1 MVEDAKTSEMKL
13 EEEILADARRKADKI
28 VERARRE
35 TEKILAQAEKSAEE
49 EAAKIIAHFKE
60 RADKQRSIIL
70 ATVDIEI
77 KKRRLAREDRKV
89 RSIIDEAKKRLF
101 DKQSYDYKRAL
112 VNLATDAIRKMQGND
127 FVICLGKSDGNVAHD
142 SLLSA
147 IKSGVE
153 DRAINLKF
161 DSSPLLIT
169 GGILVKSADGR
180 QYYDNSFDARLKRL
194 QDYLRKF
201 VADIIFEKKQ

>member
-49 EAAKIIAHFKE
+49 EAARIIAHFKE

-77 KKRRLAREDRKV
+77 KKRRLAQEDRKI
-89 RSIIDEAKKRLF
+89 RSIIDEAKKRL
-101 DKQSYDYKRAL
+101 
-112 VNLATDAIRKMQGND
+112 G
-127 FVICLGKSDGNVAHD
+127 
-142 SLLSA
+142 
-147 IKSGVE
+147 
-153 DRAINLKF
+153 LK
-161 DSSPLLIT
+161 D
-169 GGILVKSADGR
+169 
-180 QYYDNSFDARLKRL
+180 
-194 QDYLRKF
+194 
-201 VADIIFEKKQ
+201 